1 MDKDTVITRYLKMD
15 RWGRFTL
22 SQVDREMLG
31 LNGGETFEVS
41 LKFARAPPKKEPSLS
56 KGCRLTAGGSWFS
69 LSLAENHKQA
79 GRWWYGWKK
88 PSPRQKQKSDDQKG
102 KAKKEESEVMSE
114 ARDIKMKRKRRLE
127 ELKAT

>member
-1 MDKDTVITRYLKMD
+1 MEKKASHELYKAARTMNDIETLTR
-15 RWGRFTL
+15 
-22 SQVDREMLG
+22 
-31 LNGGETFEVS
+31 
-41 LKFARAPPKKEPSLS
+41 
-56 KGCRLTAGGSWFS
+56 
-69 LSLAENHKQA
+69 
-79 GRWWYGWKK
+79 GRWWYGWQK